1 VRYFNQLYKSF
12 QRNRFLKLV
21 VNMPNFKAIW
31 EKSIVQEQFS
41 FIFHN
46 LPILETIWTDF
57 GNNGRHSKS
66 NMEIKTPIKSI

>member
-1 VRYFNQLYKSF
+1 
-12 QRNRFLKLV
+12 
-21 VNMPNFKAIW
+21 MPNFKAIW